1 MFTQMIDNLF
11 DTRHT
16 VRLFLDNVVREE
28 HTNLIVEA
36 AMKAPSKNCLNPYNI
51 MVITDTEEGKKFK
64 KHLCEN
70 VCVCTWNIDKD
81 KQVNSYDFDRSYIT
95 TPKIK
100 NVQQLKQLEAPL
112 VLAFVGQWIADSNKK
127 DLFFTTRDQM
137 DRYTLENLVK
147 NNRIALLT
155 TVIRDCM
162 LSCSWAQLKAQELGY
177 DTAFV
182 GIGGIHDNNLVNSN
196 GNIYLNDNENIII
209 LLCIGKEDK
218 TRWTGVRCQETKRR
232 ILNEEITEV
241 HFYEK
246 RRPGQAKSHGSLVS
260 KIITI

>member
-1 MFTQMIDNLF
+1 MLDSLF

-16 VRLFLDNVVREE
+16 VRLFLNEPIPENDVDK
-28 HTNLIVEA
+28 IVEA
-36 AMKAPSKNCLNPYNI
+36 AVKAPSKNCLNPYNI

-64 KHLCEN
+64 KYLCEN
-70 VCVCTWNIDKD
+70 VCLTIWDIDKD
-81 KQVNSYDFDRSYIT
+81 KQVNLYDFDRSSIT

-100 NVQQLKQLEAPL
+100 NVQQLKQLESPL
-112 VLAFVGQWIADSNKK
+112 VLAFVGQWIADNNKK

-137 DRYTLENLVK
+137 DKFTFENIVK
-147 NNRIALLT
+147 DGNIELLT
-155 TVIRDCM
+155 RIIRDCM

-177 DTAFV
+177 DTAYV
-182 GIGGIHDNNLVNSN
+182 GIAGQHDNNLVNKN

-232 ILNEEITEV
+232 VINEEITEI

-246 RRPGQAKSHGSLVS
+246 RRPGQAKSHGNPVS
-260 KIITI
+260 KIIKI